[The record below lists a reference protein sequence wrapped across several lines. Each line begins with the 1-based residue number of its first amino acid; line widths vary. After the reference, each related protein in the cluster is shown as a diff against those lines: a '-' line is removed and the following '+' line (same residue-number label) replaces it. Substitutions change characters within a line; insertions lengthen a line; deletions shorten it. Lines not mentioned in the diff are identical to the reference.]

1 MVNSIINIINHV
13 FTIVIIPFI
22 SFYMLK
28 DFGEIKKAI
37 WYMTPRKWRQSGTVL
52 LRDIDKSLGS
62 YIRGQILVCAIIG
75 SISAILFWIFDL
87 KYPLLL
93 GLIIGIT
100 NVIPYFGPVIGA
112 VPAML
117 IAATMCV
124 KMIVIVIVIIFL
136 LQFLEGN
143 ILSPLIVG
151 KSLHMHPIVI
161 MFALFGRW
169 RNWRNHRV
177 DLIGTSGCC
186 H

>member
-1 MVNSIINIINHV
+1 
-13 FTIVIIPFI
+13 
-22 SFYMLK
+22 
-28 DFGEIKKAI
+28 
-37 WYMTPRKWRQSGTVL
+37 MTPRKWRQSGTIL

-75 SISAILFWIFDL
+75 AVSTILFWIFDM

-93 GLIIGIT
+93 GSIIGIT

-112 VPAML
+112 IPAML
-117 IAATMCV
+117 IAATMSV
-124 KMIVIVIVIIFL
+124 KMIVIVIVVILL

-151 KSLHMHPIVI
+151 KSLHIHPLVI
-161 MFALFGRW
+161 MFALIRRGRNLGNY
-169 RNWRNHRV
+169 RL
-177 DLIGTSGCC
+177 DLIGTSGCR